1 MMKIAENDGSYSAE
15 LTSKLLENKKENLPI
30 KAQKKLK
37 KKIKE
42 KKCILSTYV

>member
-15 LTSKLLENKKENLPI
+15 LTSKLLENKMENLPI

-37 KKIKE
+37 ENIKE